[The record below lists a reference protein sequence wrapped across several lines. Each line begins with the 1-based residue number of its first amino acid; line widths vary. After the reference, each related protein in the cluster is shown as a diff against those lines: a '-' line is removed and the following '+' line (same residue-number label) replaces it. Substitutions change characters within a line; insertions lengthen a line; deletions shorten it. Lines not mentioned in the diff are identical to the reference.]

1 MPLSILV
8 IALDSCPPTKTNTNF
23 FYTQWLIPSKLKN
36 QKEKK
41 KLMFWSL
48 FFFNYQ
54 TSGKRYTIH
63 SDLTV
68 KRKGIKGIHST
79 GENVNCVAK
88 RVTKLEVFG
97 SMGWESEEGLW
108 ERTSYYIKSY
118 TFWCSSSIAALGFE
132 GNCDFFFFFFEKW
145 YVHNI
150 FTTNFKWQIVTG
162 C

>member
-1 MPLSILV
+1 
-8 IALDSCPPTKTNTNF
+8 
-23 FYTQWLIPSKLKN
+23 
-36 QKEKK
+36 
-41 KLMFWSL
+41 MFWSL

-132 GNCDFFFFFFEKW
+132 GNCDFFFFFR
-145 YVHNI
+145 NDMS
-150 FTTNFKWQIVTG
+150 TTFLQQILSGRLLLVVSWG
-162 C
+162 KKVILVLGSNLN